1 MGRWG
6 LAESDAVVMRA
17 LLRVSG
23 AIDGVNERFGRIA
36 DWCVLLACLISAGNA
51 LVRYGFSF
59 SSNAWLEIQWYLFA
73 AMFMLGAP
81 YTLRRNEHVR
91 VDVIYGNL
99 SLRLKLWVDLLGG
112 ILFLMPPVL
121 IIGWMSWPLFY
132 DSWQSGEVSSNAGG
146 LIRWP
151 VKLLLPL
158 GFGLLALQ
166 GLSEIIKRIA
176 ALRGGEGVV
185 AEYEKPLQ

>member
-81 YTLRRNEHVR
+81 YTLRRNGHVR

-99 SLRLKLWVDLLGG
+99 SPRLKLWVDLLGG
-112 ILFLMPPVL
+112 ILFLMPAVL

-176 ALRGGEGVV
+176 ALRGYEGVV